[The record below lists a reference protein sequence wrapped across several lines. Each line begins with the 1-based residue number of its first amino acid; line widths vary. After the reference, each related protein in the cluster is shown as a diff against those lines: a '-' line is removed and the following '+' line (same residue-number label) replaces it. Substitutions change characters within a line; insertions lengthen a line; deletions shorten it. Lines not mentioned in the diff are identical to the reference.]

1 MYHTSHECLFVIPFL
16 KHKTFDSDRNSE
28 FLSPLKLN
36 FLMEFMYSYFL
47 LYLRNLVNN
56 ES

>member
-56 ES
+56 AS